1 MDLAESADSTRRG
14 GIERDR
20 GSREILQETSG
31 NQVSPRKL
39 ATKSSKSVTSHEPQ
53 YPWTNDVK
61 TALKHRFKL
70 RGFRPHQL
78 EAINATLSGKD
89 CFVLMPTGGGKS
101 LCYQLPSV
109 ITSGSTRGV
118 TVVVSPLL
126 SLMQDQVYH
135 LKQINIQAFFI
146 NGEMDQDTRRALLDA
161 LRQPQVERFVQIL
174 YITPEMLSKSQATVS
189 ALRDLHQRK
198 RLARIVIDEAH
209 CVSQWGHDF
218 RPDYKALGEVRRQF
232 EQVPVMALT
241 ATATDNVRVDTI
253 HNLGIQGCKG
263 SELLDDM
270 ADLIR
275 TKYRN
280 QSGIIYCMSR
290 KNCEK
295 VAEQLQKEHGIS
307 ARHYHAGLEPGEKA
321 ETQKKWQENK
331 YKVIVATIAFGMGI
345 DKPDVRFVIHHS
357 VPKSLEGYYQET
369 GRAGRDGQR
378 SGCYLYYGYHDTS
391 AIKSMITKGE
401 GDAQQKERQFAML
414 RNVVQFCENKA
425 DCRRVQVLAYFG
437 EAFDMASCGG
447 QCDTCNT
454 NVEFETQDFTALA
467 ADAVRLVQRFGSQ
480 RVTLLY
486 CVDVFRGAK
495 TKKIKEMG
503 HDNLPEAGAGSDL
516 ERGDV
521 ERIFQRLVGEDAL
534 EEDHTTNRA
543 GFTSTYIKLGAR
555 AHTYMAGRCRLEMHV
570 RASSKTAKALTKA
583 TSTKRKKP
591 SREVKPLSTNVSSPL
606 QPNPRRNARARLT
619 FDDDEEEEEEDAFEP
634 VPESRR
640 KRRGVFS
647 SDSSRKQLG
656 EPITTDEKMAQ
667 LSTVHQDLVHNFV
680 EDARAVCDDIV
691 SKRGISKRP
700 FTDTVLREMAIEFP
714 RSLDEMGEID
724 GALPE
729 MVRLYGDKMLEL
741 VEQCRA
747 FYDDLMAKQAD
758 GERVPKDPNHEVV
771 VISDDEG
778 EREVEEEEDFDLD
791 DDAGPAPE
799 MRSSYFQED
808 PEVAAFNARLEQ
820 SQNTSRTAGGGN
832 GNSNRAHK
840 SCDTSKSAN
849 ARKPWRRNSGGFSKS
864 RSYGTANKKS
874 TGKRDYGG
882 GSSKTSK
889 RGGGGGG
896 GGIGMMPI

>member
-61 TALKHRFKL
+61 AVLKGRFHL

-126 SLMQDQVYH
+126 SLMQDQVHH
-135 LKQINIQAFFI
+135 LKQIGIQAFFI
-146 NGEMDQDTRRALLDA
+146 NGEMKQDTRRDLLTA
-161 LRQPQVERFVQIL
+161 LRGPQVERFVQIL

-232 EQVPVMALT
+232 EHVPVMALT

-275 TKYRN
+275 NKYRN

-321 ETQKKWQENK
+321 ETQKKWQENE

-369 GRAGRDGQR
+369 GRAGRDGKR

-401 GDAQQKERQFAML
+401 GDGQQKERQFAML

-437 EAFDMASCGG
+437 EAFDTASCGG
-447 QCDTCNT
+447 QCDTCNA
-454 NVEFETQDFTALA
+454 NVKFETRDFTALA
-467 ADAVRLVQRFGSQ
+467 ADAVRLVQRIGSQ
-480 RVTLLY
+480 KVTLLY

-495 TKKIKEMG
+495 TKKIKDLG
-503 HDNLPEAGAGSDL
+503 HDTLQEAGSGSDL

-543 GFTSTYIKLGAR
+543 GFTSTYI
-555 AHTYMAGRCRLEMHV
+555 
-570 RASSKTAKALTKA
+570 
-583 TSTKRKKP
+583 
-591 SREVKPLSTNVSSPL
+591 
-606 QPNPRRNARARLT
+606 
-619 FDDDEEEEEEDAFEP
+619 
-634 VPESRR
+634 
-640 KRRGVFS
+640 
-647 SDSSRKQLG
+647 
-656 EPITTDEKMAQ
+656 
-667 LSTVHQDLVHNFV
+667 
-680 EDARAVCDDIV
+680 
-691 SKRGISKRP
+691 
-700 FTDTVLREMAIEFP
+700 
-714 RSLDEMGEID
+714 
-724 GALPE
+724 
-729 MVRLYGDKMLEL
+729 
-741 VEQCRA
+741 
-747 FYDDLMAKQAD
+747 
-758 GERVPKDPNHEVV
+758 
-771 VISDDEG
+771 
-778 EREVEEEEDFDLD
+778 
-791 DDAGPAPE
+791 
-799 MRSSYFQED
+799 
-808 PEVAAFNARLEQ
+808 
-820 SQNTSRTAGGGN
+820 
-832 GNSNRAHK
+832 
-840 SCDTSKSAN
+840 
-849 ARKPWRRNSGGFSKS
+849 
-864 RSYGTANKKS
+864 
-874 TGKRDYGG
+874 
-882 GSSKTSK
+882 
-889 RGGGGGG
+889 
-896 GGIGMMPI
+896 